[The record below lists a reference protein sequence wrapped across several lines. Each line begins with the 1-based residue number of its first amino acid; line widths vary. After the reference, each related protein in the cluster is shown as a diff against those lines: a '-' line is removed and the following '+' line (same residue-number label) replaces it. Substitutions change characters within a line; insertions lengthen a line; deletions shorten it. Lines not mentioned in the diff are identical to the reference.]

1 MNAFA
6 GRFELDGLLG
16 SGATASVYRARDT
29 VTGATI
35 AVKVLHPRLSG
46 TPAQREAFFAEAA
59 SAARVDHPAVP
70 AVLGHGVDQEGG
82 EPRAWIATSC
92 AAGRTLARLVE
103 SDGPLAPVAALALGA
118 RLLDALAAVHAAGL
132 VHRDVA
138 PGNVMVA
145 DDGGVCLL
153 DFGLADAP
161 GLPATGGDVLRS
173 GSERAGHGGV
183 IGSVNYLSP
192 EQALGG
198 AVDERGDLYQV
209 AGLLHFALTGRPP
222 FPRATT
228 EQTMS
233 AHVSAPPPVPSALD
247 SRIPPAIDEIVV
259 RGLMKQPA
267 ARYPRA
273 VDMAAAVRE
282 VLGAAAPPPLG
293 AAAQAGTSAPD
304 GVTAVLTVPGR
315 ASTLTPA
322 PGPSTFIGPGGVPV
336 DREAATAVLP
346 RGRRVTGARA
356 ATYTTSQGR
365 LSPLRSPQPSPAV
378 PRPAVGAASPAAT
391 SGSIAGPGSTA
402 VSSAATV
409 TAAAPASSSARPG
422 RTALAVTAG
431 AVAVA
436 ATIWLVAANAAPTAP
451 PLAAVASAP
460 PSAPVVTPTPTVS
473 TAPVVAAPQ
482 TISVPELTGLLRAD
496 ALARLAAAGLAGGA
510 VVTRDGTAPAG
521 TVLETQPAAGAAVQH
536 GAVVALVVASGRNAV
551 PDLRGQTMVS
561 AGATLSAAGFAV
573 VERTVVDST
582 VPDRTVLG
590 SEPGA
595 GTVVAL
601 GDAVTVVVSRLPAPP
616 TPTATPTPTTTPSPT
631 HPPAP

>member
-29 VTGATI
+29 VTGATV

-118 RLLDALAAVHAAGL
+118 RLLDAVAAVHAAGL
-132 VHRDVA
+132 VHRDIA

-173 GSERAGHGGV
+173 GSGSGSGSAGHGGV

-259 RGLMKQPA
+259 RGLMKQPS
-267 ARYPRA
+267 ARHVSA
-273 VDMAAAVRE
+273 VAMAAAVRE
-282 VLGAAAPPPLG
+282 VLGAAAPPALG
-293 AAAQAGTSAPD
+293 AAAQAGMSTRD
-304 GVTAVLTVPGR
+304 GVTAVLTAPGP

-322 PGPSTFIGPGGVPV
+322 PGPSTFVGPGGVPV

-365 LSPLRSPQPSPAV
+365 LSPQPSPAV
-378 PRPAVGAASPAAT
+378 PRPAVGAASPTAA

-409 TAAAPASSSARPG
+409 PAAAPASSSARPG

-436 ATIWLVAANAAPTAP
+436 ATIWLVAANAAPTVP

-460 PSAPVVTPTPTVS
+460 PSSPVVTPTPTVS
-473 TAPVVAAPQ
+473 TAPLVAAPQ
-482 TISVPELTGLLRAD
+482 PISVPELTGLPRAD

-601 GDAVTVVVSRLPAPP
+601 GDTVTVVVSRLPAPP
-616 TPTATPTPTTTPSPT
+616 TPTPTPTPTTTPSPT